1 MTGKTF
7 ELNES
12 TLRVIEN
19 LGKHMPGGFFSYIAE
34 ELLHERG
41 VRQGSRVFMLLVSV
55 PFLSDDRVFGRQRCI
70 QAPVPV

>member
-55 PFLSDDRVFGRQRCI
+55 PF
-70 QAPVPV
+70 